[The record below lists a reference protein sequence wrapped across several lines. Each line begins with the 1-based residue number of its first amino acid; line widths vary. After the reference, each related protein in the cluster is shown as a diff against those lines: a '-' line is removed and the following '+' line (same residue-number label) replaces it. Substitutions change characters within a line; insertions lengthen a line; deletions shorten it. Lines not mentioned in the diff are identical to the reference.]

1 MNTYCELLNN
11 DFDKKHIQKPFIK
24 WVGGKTQIL
33 DNIMN
38 KIPLEIQN
46 YHEVFLG
53 GGSILLVVMV
63 VKNPQKNHEK

>member
-46 YHEVFLG
+46 YHEIFLG
-53 GGSILLVVMV
+53 GGSILLALLSL
-63 VKNPQKNHEK
+63 QKRKENYN